1 MALEKQRLTVE
12 AFWEQYAGQPYE
24 LVDGEAVYVAPAGL
38 EASNIARRMGGLI
51 GIFVDDNDLGWVTT
65 ADGGYKLDEDNLR
78 APDVAF
84 ISNERLDKQAD
95 KRKYGTTAPDLAVE
109 VVSPTDRAADV
120 QNKVR
125 LYLERG
131 VLLVW
136 VVYPG
141 TREVVIHRPDR
152 TAQTL
157 TATDRLNGEDV
168 LPGFTLPLATLFRG
182 ISN

>member
-24 LVDGEAVYVAPAGL
+24 LVDGEAVYVAPAGY
-38 EASNIARRMGGLI
+38 EASNIALRLGAYLI
-51 GIFVDDNDLGWVTT
+51 LFVEENDLGGVTA
-65 ADGGYKLDEDNLR
+65 ADGGYTLDDDNMR
-78 APDVAF
+78 APDVAYVRK
-84 ISNERLDKQAD
+84 ERLVTQPDLK
-95 KRKYGTTAPDLAVE
+95 KFVVGAPDLAAE

-131 VLLVW
+131 VRLVW

-157 TATDRLNGEDV
+157 TATDMLNGEDV
-168 LPGFTLPLATLFRG
+168 LPGFTLPLATLFHG